1 MSAIPYRILVVDD
14 EERLRQVCR
23 RVLEPLGHLVSEAP
37 DGLKGL
43 EAIERDNPDL
53 VLVDLMMPHMDGME
67 FLGAAREKHPDL
79 SFVVITG
86 YATLEKAVEAM
97 KQGADDFLAKP
108 FKPQELRLV
117 VDRVLK
123 KVRTVQDM
131 AIEKSRT
138 RVLVNSMTN
147 GVLVIDAE
155 GQVALMN
162 PSLAKLTGWEK
173 SDPTGLHVSQAI
185 PCPEVAR
192 ALESI
197 VSSPSE
203 EEVQPAD
210 CQITLGSEDEPVHL
224 QVHCAPFVDGRGHLV
239 GALAVFDDITAL
251 KRLDQLK
258 SEVVSMVAHEI
269 ASPLSSVLG
278 QLQTILKGVAG
289 ELTDKQRHLVGRGAA
304 RVEGIINLSKDL
316 LDLSKIEAG
325 TLGDMEMLDLE
336 PIIKDAV
343 DINSAKAEEKGQ
355 TLTLGLGENLPQVFG
370 VGRALFE
377 VFMNLVSNAVKYT
390 PDGGQI
396 TVSARPLAG
405 GVEVSVADNGFGLK
419 PEDQE
424 RVFQRF
430 YRVKDAQTRQIVGTG
445 LGLPI
450 VKKVVEDHQGSITVE
465 SEPGK
470 GSTFTVRLPLG
481 SPDQEEAAKAEA

>member
-1 MSAIPYRILVVDD
+1 MADIPYRILVVDD

-23 RVLEPLGHLVSEAP
+23 RVLEPLGHVMSEAP
-37 DGLKGL
+37 DGLRGL
-43 EAIERDNPDL
+43 EAVERDNPDL

-67 FLGAAREKHPDL
+67 FLSAAREKHPDL
-79 SFVVITG
+79 TFVVITG

-147 GVLVIDAE
+147 GVLVIDAA
-155 GQVALMN
+155 GKVALMN
-162 PSLAKLTGWEK
+162 PSLAKLTGWLD
-173 SDPTGLHVSQAI
+173 SDPTGMHVSKVI
-185 PCPEVAR
+185 PCPEVTQ

-197 VSSPSE
+197 ISSQLE
-203 EEVQPAD
+203 DIQPTD
-210 CQITLGSEDEPVHL
+210 CQITLGSEDDPEHL
-224 QVHCAPFVDGRGHLV
+224 QVHCAPFVDGRGHMV

-269 ASPLSSVLG
+269 ASPLSSVLS
-278 QLQTILKGVAG
+278 QLETILTGVAG
-289 ELTDKQRHLVGRGAA
+289 ELSDKQRHLISRGAA

-316 LDLSKIEAG
+316 LDLARIDAG
-325 TLGDMEMLDLE
+325 TLGDFAMVDLE
-336 PIIKDAV
+336 ALLKEAV
-343 DINSAKAEEKGQ
+343 DINEAKAGEKGQ
-355 TLTLGLGENLPQVFG
+355 TMELRLEGDLPLVYG
-370 VGRALFE
+370 VGRALLE

-390 PDGGQI
+390 PDGGNI
-396 TVSARPLAG
+396 TVSARPLAD
-405 GVEVSVADNGFGLK
+405 GVEVAVADTGFGLS

-450 VKKVVEDHQGSITVE
+450 VKKVVEDHQGSIMVA

-470 GSTFTVRLPLG
+470 GSSFTVRLPLG
-481 SPDQEEAAKAEA
+481 SPDGAETPQD

>member
-1 MSAIPYRILVVDD
+1 MSDNPYRILVVDD
-14 EERLRQVCR
+14 EERLRQVCK
-23 RVLEPLGHLVSEAP
+23 RVLEPLGHVMSEAP
-37 DGLKGL
+37 DGLQGL

-67 FLGAAREKHPDL
+67 FLSAAREKHPDL
-79 SFVVITG
+79 TFVVITG

-147 GVLVIDAE
+147 GVLVVDDE

-162 PSLAKLTGWEK
+162 PSLAQLTGWQD
-173 SDPTGLHVSQAI
+173 SDPTGLHISQAI
-185 PCPEVAR
+185 PCPEVAQ

-197 VSSPSE
+197 ISSQLE
-203 EEVQPAD
+203 DIQPAD
-210 CQITLGSEDEPVHL
+210 CQITLGSEADPVHL

-269 ASPLSSVLG
+269 ASPLSSVLS
-278 QLQTILKGVAG
+278 QLETILTGVAG
-289 ELTDKQRHLVGRGAA
+289 ELSDKQRHLISRGAA

-316 LDLSKIEAG
+316 LDLAKIDAG
-325 TLGDMEMLDLE
+325 TLGDIELVNLE
-336 PIIKDAV
+336 ALLKEAV
-343 DINSAKAEEKGQ
+343 DINSARAEDKRQ
-355 TLTLGLGENLPQVFG
+355 TLELRLEDNLPSVYG
-370 VGRALFE
+370 VGRGLLE
-377 VFMNLVSNAVKYT
+377 VFMNLISNAVKYT
-390 PDGGQI
+390 PDEGEV
-396 TVSARPLAG
+396 TVSARALDD
-405 GVEVSVADNGFGLK
+405 GVEVSVADTGFGLT

-450 VKKVVEDHQGSITVE
+450 VKKVVEDHDGNIVVE
-465 SEPGK
+465 SAPGK
-470 GSTFTVRLPLG
+470 GSTFTVRLPFG
-481 SPDQEEAAKAEA
+481 SPKADEEAEG

>member
-1 MSAIPYRILVVDD
+1 MPDTPYRILVVDD

-23 RVLEPLGHLVSEAP
+23 RVLEPLGHLVSEANN
-37 DGLKGL
+37 GHQGL

-53 VLVDLMMPHMDGME
+53 VLVDLMMPVMDGME
-67 FLGAAREKHPDL
+67 FLGAARERHPDL

-97 KQGADDFLAKP
+97 KEGADDFLAKP

-123 KVRTVQDM
+123 KVRTIQDM

-147 GVLVIDAE
+147 GVLVVDAD

-162 PSLAKLTGWEK
+162 PSLARLTGWEN
-173 SDPTGLHVSQAI
+173 SDPSGLHVSQAI
-185 PCPEVAR
+185 PCPEVAG

-197 VSSPSE
+197 ISSQLDDI
-203 EEVQPAD
+203 QPTD
-210 CQITLGSEDEPVHL
+210 CQIILGSDEDPVHL
-224 QVHCAPFVDGRGHLV
+224 QVHCAPFVDGRGHMV

-269 ASPLSSVLG
+269 ASPLSSVLS

-289 ELTDKQRHLVGRGAA
+289 DLTDKQRHLIGRGAA

-316 LDLSKIEAG
+316 LDLAKIEAG
-325 TLGDMEMLDLE
+325 TLGEMELVDLAPLLRE
-336 PIIKDAV
+336 AV
-343 DINSAKAEEKGQ
+343 DINAAKAEEKGQ
-355 TLTLGLGENLPQVFG
+355 GLELRLDENLPPVFG
-370 VGRALFE
+370 VGRALWE
-377 VFMNLVSNAVKYT
+377 VFMNLISNAVKYT
-390 PDGGQI
+390 PDHGSI
-396 TVSARPLAG
+396 TVSAHSLVG
-405 GVEVSVADNGFGLK
+405 GVEVSVADTGFGLS
-419 PEDQE
+419 PADQE

-450 VKKVVEDHQGSITVE
+450 VKKVVEDHGGSVALV
-465 SEPGK
+465 SQPGQ
-470 GSTFTVRLPLG
+470 GSTFKVILPLG
-481 SPDQEEAAKAEA
+481 SAGETDQ

>member
-1 MSAIPYRILVVDD
+1 MSDIPYRILVVDD

-23 RVLEPLGHLVSEAP
+23 RVLEPLGHLVSEAA
-37 DGLKGL
+37 DGRQGL
-43 EAIERDNPDL
+43 EAVERENPDL
-53 VLVDLMMPHMDGME
+53 VLVDLMMPLMDGME

-79 SFVVITG
+79 TFVVITG

-117 VDRVLK
+117 VERVLK

-147 GVLVIDAE
+147 GVLVIGAD
-155 GQVALMN
+155 GKVALMN
-162 PSLAKLTGWEK
+162 PSLADLTGWRD
-173 SDPTGLHVSQAI
+173 SDPTGMHISQVI
-185 PCPEVAR
+185 PCPEVTKL
-192 ALESI
+192 LESI
-197 VSSPSE
+197 ISSRLE
-203 EEVQPAD
+203 DIQPAD
-210 CQITLGSEDEPVHL
+210 CQITLGGEDDPVHL
-224 QVHCAPFVDGRGHLV
+224 QVHCAPFVDGRGHMV

-289 ELTDKQRHLVGRGAA
+289 ELNEKQRHLISRGAA

-316 LDLSKIEAG
+316 LDLAKIEAG
-325 TLGDMEMLDLE
+325 TLGDMETVHLE
-336 PIIKDAV
+336 PLLKEAV
-343 DINSAKAEEKGQ
+343 DINSAKAGEKKQ
-355 TLTLGLGENLPQVFG
+355 TLELRLDEELPPVQG
-370 VGRALFE
+370 VERALFE

-390 PDGGQI
+390 PDHGRI
-396 TVSARPLAG
+396 IVSARPLAD
-405 GVEVSVADNGFGLK
+405 GVEVSVADNGFGLT
-419 PEDQE
+419 PEEKE

-430 YRVKDAQTRQIVGTG
+430 YRVKNEQTRQIVGTG

-450 VKKVVEDHQGSITVE
+450 VKKVVEDHQGGIEVQ

-481 SPDQEEAAKAEA
+481 SPQAE